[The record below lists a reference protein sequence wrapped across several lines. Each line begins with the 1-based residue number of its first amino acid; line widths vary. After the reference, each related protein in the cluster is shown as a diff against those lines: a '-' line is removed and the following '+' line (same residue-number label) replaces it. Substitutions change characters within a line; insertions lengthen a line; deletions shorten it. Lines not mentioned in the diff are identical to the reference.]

1 MMKVLFVAANADD
14 AVRLKL
20 EREKN
25 CVQDILKDNRRYA
38 LEHRGAIQSDELLD
52 WLNRIQ
58 PTIFHFSGHGSS
70 DAHLEFVER
79 DDSASA
85 VSAAALA
92 RAFRSAPPVPRVV
105 VLNACDSE
113 SMVEQLL
120 AVVPCV
126 IAMSAPISDGAAIA
140 FTRGFYGALA
150 RAGSL
155 DVGRAF
161 EQGCAQIAMKF
172 SQSGE
177 HEVPKLHGQPF
188 PPADQARSYALND
201 DFAFHERIK
210 GAFVESFNP
219 SSKRLALAL
228 CEHFG
233 QAGSVE
239 NAVSTLW
246 SEPDVGERLLA
257 YRKVVE
263 TTLKSVATSDEPE
276 RAALCACLR
285 KQIGLLAMSA
295 VDAAWLARFRG
306 LAEQFVE
313 LPTAQPVIVDLVVSA
328 ADDRLELALSGSG
341 SKVAGNRSLDAAFME
356 AGDSSRETLVELGL
370 ALWPQIFPEDPNP
383 PDKAMFAANL
393 HDFAQQLAIHM
404 LYDPQGERVLRY
416 DQLQSKVGGGVF
428 RDAEFQAAFAK
439 MFDKVRV
446 FSFGPTQAA
455 VAGDVPLMIVE
466 GRLLGHLQLFI
477 RLINQYDLPP
487 APRR

>member
-25 CVQDILKDNRRYA
+25 CVQDILTDNHRYA

-58 PTIFHFSGHGSS
+58 PTIFHFSGHGSR
-70 DAHLEFVER
+70 DGHVEFVDS
-79 DDSASA
+79 DDYAA
-85 VSAAALA
+85 VVSAAALVQ
-92 RAFRSAPPVPRVV
+92 AFRSAPPVPRVV
-105 VLNACDSE
+105 ILNACNSE

-140 FTRGFYGALA
+140 FTKGFYGALA

-172 SQSGE
+172 PQSGE
-177 HEVPKLHGQPF
+177 HEVPTLHGHPF

-201 DFAFHERIK
+201 DAAFHERIK
-210 GAFVESFNP
+210 GAFVESFN
-219 SSKRLALAL
+219 SSGKRLALAL
-228 CEHFG
+228 CAHFG
-233 QAGSVE
+233 QAASIE

-246 SEPDVGERLLA
+246 SEPDVGERILA

-285 KQIGLLAMSA
+285 KQIALLAMSA
-295 VDAAWLARFRG
+295 VNAAWLARFRG
-306 LAEQFVE
+306 VAEQFVE

-341 SKVAGNRSLDAAFME
+341 SKVAGNRGLDAVFME
-356 AGDSSRETLVELGL
+356 AGDSTRETLVELGL
-370 ALWPQIFPEDPNP
+370 ALWPQIFPEDPSP

-393 HDFAQQLAIHM
+393 EGFAQQLATHM

-416 DQLQSKVGGGVF
+416 DRLQSKVGGGVF
-428 RDAEFQAAFAK
+428 RAVEFQAAFAE

-446 FSFGPTQAA
+446 FSFGPPQAA

-466 GRLLGHLQLFI
+466 GKLLGHLQLFI
-477 RLINQYDLPP
+477 RLINQYDPP
-487 APRR
+487 QSPRR